1 MRLGQD
7 QKEKNKVKEADAKR
21 NKPDYKRAKETG
33 EKKNQENG
41 REDNKRER
49 EKSEGQNLRPE
60 KRRKLKGAS
69 NEQGIWRRDKY

>member
-21 NKPDYKRAKETG
+21 NKRDYKRAKETE

-41 REDNKRER
+41 REEGAREI
-49 EKSEGQNLRPE
+49 GGTQHLRPE

-69 NEQGIWRRDKY
+69 NEQGFWRRDKY